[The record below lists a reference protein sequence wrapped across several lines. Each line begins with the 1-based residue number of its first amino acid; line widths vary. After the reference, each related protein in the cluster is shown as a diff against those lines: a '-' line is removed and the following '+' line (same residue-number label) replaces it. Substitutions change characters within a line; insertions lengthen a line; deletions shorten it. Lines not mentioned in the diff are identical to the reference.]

1 VIRPLRLP
9 ILALLLAAT
18 ACDRK
23 VEVDHPFYLWSIE
36 SPDETA
42 LFRCP
47 RGPDEGC
54 AIDGLPGPRVFAAGA
69 DPKHV
74 VVASTQGYFYFARV
88 SNETGGWGANPEKIV
103 GPLTEEEFESA
114 KAKLGLP
121 DFTVRP

>member
-1 VIRPLRLP
+1 MGPLRML
-9 ILALLLAAT
+9 IAMLLLPAA

-36 SPDETA
+36 SSEETA

-47 RGPDEGC
+47 QGPDEGC

-69 DPKHV
+69 DKKHV

-88 SNETGGWGANPEKIV
+88 PNETGGWGANPEKII
-103 GPLTEEEFESA
+103 GPLTEEEFASA
-114 KAKLGLP
+114 KQQLALP
-121 DFTVRP
+121 DFTVEP